1 MFTFDSYWFL
11 SISSSLLISGSDN
24 RGVYFD
30 TQLNCALIIA
40 LFSKFA
46 NYLNVLCGQNSRK
59 RTSVVLST
67 SVSAES
73 SVGWQQLVWLWV
85 ESREISWT
93 YLVGPNKLRV
103 CQYSRHFH
111 DEWDKMD
118 SPHKGRGPTKRKI
131 SDSFKKATDIHA
143 RLNYTNAI
151 MCSSSN

>member
-1 MFTFDSYWFL
+1 MSKLFQVFIGFAFFCFVIGLENPQRVSFDSYWFL

-30 TQLNCALIIA
+30 TQLNCVLIIA

-73 SVGWQQLVWLWV
+73 SVG
-85 ESREISWT
+85 
-93 YLVGPNKLRV
+93 
-103 CQYSRHFH
+103 
-111 DEWDKMD
+111 
-118 SPHKGRGPTKRKI
+118 
-131 SDSFKKATDIHA
+131 
-143 RLNYTNAI
+143 
-151 MCSSSN
+151 